1 VTFRRYLITFLLALN
16 VATLV
21 LTIVILGNASTLSDR
36 TNSDLSGLDDFL
48 VIARGD
54 AILLMTLA
62 AFGILGN
69 LVLGYLLARGAIRGE
84 RDVETEV
91 RPRITGE

>member
-1 VTFRRYLITFLLALN
+1 VTLRRFLITFFLALN
-16 VATLV
+16 VVTLV
-21 LTIVILGNASTLSDR
+21 LTIVILGNASSLSDR
-36 TNSDLSGLDDFL
+36 VSGDLTGLDDFL

-69 LVLGYLLARGAIRGE
+69 LGLGYLLARGAIRGGRASE
-84 RDVETEV
+84 DES